1 MSNFKIN
8 HSLLFRLS
16 DFSRVRTQL
25 TEDNERLEKTLLME
39 REQRIQTE
47 GALAAV
53 QSRLRSIEAG
63 EEVRNLKH

>member
-47 GALAAV
+47 EV
-53 QSRLRSIEAG
+53 RLRLTFVFRLNHKQTFSLG
-63 EEVRNLKH
+63 ER

>member
-1 MSNFKIN
+1 
-8 HSLLFRLS
+8 
-16 DFSRVRTQL
+16 
-25 TEDNERLEKTLLME
+25 ME

-47 GALAAV
+47 EALAAV